1 MGAPGSGKST
11 VGPLVAERL
20 GLPFADVDAVIEAR
34 AGRPITDIFVE
45 DGEPAFRA
53 LEEQVTAELLAAP
66 VVLALGGGAVLSAR
80 TRAAL
85 RRSPGDLAEGRTVGG
100 GPADRPERGP
110 AAVARQRPGPAAQAA
125 ERPAAA
131 VREACA
137 TESVETDG
145 LTPEAVVDLIMSGA
159 RV

>member
-1 MGAPGSGKST
+1 M
-11 VGPLVAERL
+11 
-20 GLPFADVDAVIEAR
+20 VIEAR
-34 AGRPITDIFVE
+34 TGRPITDIFVE

-85 RRSPGDLAEGRTVGG
+85 AGHRVIWLKVGLSAAFQRIGLNAARPLLLGNVRGRLLTLLK
-100 GPADRPERGP
+100 DRLPLY
-110 AAVARQRPGPAAQAA
+110 
-125 ERPAAA
+125 
-131 VREACA
+131 EACA

-145 LTPEAVVDLIMSGA
+145 LAPEAVVELIMSGA